1 MAATGPY
8 RETEPVSEFC
18 LRFTYIYGLLHP
30 VLGRMNRLTPHNVKK
45 IKRYESQSAF
55 MCNKKPSTAAA
66 FQWILI
72 SYLGAFPI
80 AFHVTNAS
88 SDSHTHSLLFSWM
101 QFGIRFGSSRQ
112 HPSDLFHFLTRRT
125 GNCFICF
132 SPFCFSN
139 LMYLYGSTFL
149 YNMQHIFD
157 EYRKYIFFLPDRH
170 YGAAKV
176 PAGCPL
182 FVNYTASSG
191 IASMLI
197 FHTLQPP
204 VVTTL
209 HKHWEVSY
217 VHFLLL
223 SRLLYLQV
231 NPLSSY
237 FNPIGRRNVFNA
249 CVVAKLSVFI
259 PGFLHAVHEKLRT
272 TEIKN
277 NRFSLPYDWGKSRTA
292 FSLYAFVFPIYSL
305 PYYPLYGAF
314 PL

>member
-1 MAATGPY
+1 MNPY
-8 RETEPVSEFC
+8 FIFGGFSNCF
-18 LRFTYIYGLLHP
+18 
-30 VLGRMNRLTPHNVKK
+30 
-45 IKRYESQSAF
+45 S
-55 MCNKKPSTAAA
+55 CNKC
-66 FQWILI
+66 FFRF
-72 SYLGAFPI
+72 SYSLI
-80 AFHVTNAS
+80 AFLLNAIRYPVRLFTTTS
-88 SDSHTHSLLFSWM
+88 FWLFS
-101 QFGIRFGSSRQ
+101 
-112 HPSDLFHFLTRRT
+112 FLTRRT

-139 LMYLYGSTFL
+139 LMHLYGSTFL

-170 YGAAKV
+170 YGAVKV
-176 PAGCPL
+176 PAGCPP

-223 SRLLYLQV
+223 SQLLYLQV

-237 FNPIGRRNVFNA
+237 FNPIGRRNVFKA
-249 CVVAKLSVFI
+249 CVVAKLSVFM

-272 TEIKN
+272 TGIKN

-305 PYYPLYGAF
+305 PYYTLYGAF
-314 PL
+314 PLKILSHIAVRQFE